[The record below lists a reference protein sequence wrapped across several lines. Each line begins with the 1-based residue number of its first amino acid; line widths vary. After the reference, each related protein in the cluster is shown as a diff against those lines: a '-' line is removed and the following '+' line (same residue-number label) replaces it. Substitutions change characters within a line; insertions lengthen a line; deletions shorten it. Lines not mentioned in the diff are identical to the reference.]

1 MQDKGKTLRP
11 PASPQPAEDL
21 PYFVELWR
29 DGDHSA
35 VERLLGRALNAQL
48 ARAIFKAAKGE
59 HPERRITLRKA
70 NRIIED
76 TTS

>member
-59 HPERRITLRKA
+59 HPERRITLRKDS
-70 NRIIED
+70 RIVED
-76 TTS
+76 TAS